1 MKKLLILL
9 EVFDLIFH
17 FQEIQLLIQFATIID
32 RLSLDIIMTS

>member
-17 FQEIQLLIQFATIID
+17 FQEIQLLIKFATIID